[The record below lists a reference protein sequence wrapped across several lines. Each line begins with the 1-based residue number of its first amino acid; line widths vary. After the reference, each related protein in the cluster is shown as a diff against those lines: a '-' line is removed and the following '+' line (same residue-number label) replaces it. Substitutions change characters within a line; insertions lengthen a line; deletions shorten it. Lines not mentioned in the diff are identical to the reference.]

1 MSIGA
6 RTTARPGRPLFFMLA
21 TVAGWSALR
30 VGFGSLPFALE
41 PLPVLVA
48 AELPGAIPAVVPGL
62 AVPDRADSRVNA
74 TIGATGIAE
83 ALPLR
88 ALAEGLAASPLLSP
102 LAAIVSSSAPAPDRA
117 QSLRTAASHN
127 LLWMAA
133 MAQVPVPPEVARMM
147 DGRSGAESAR
157 PQGERGRSDSVARRL
172 SLDSWLFLR
181 SGGEGEAKVVTG
193 APGPA
198 FYGRSQA
205 GAILRYRLATA
216 SRFDPAA
223 YVRAD
228 AALVSRGERQV
239 ALGVSARP
247 LAALP
252 LVAHAEMRATRQD
265 GRTELRPAAFVTTGT
280 DAAPLP
286 GGFAL
291 RSYGQAG
298 YVGGRFA
305 SAFADGQAVATR
317 EVARF
322 DLGSLRAGAGV
333 WGGAQRGVQ
342 RLDIGPSAA
351 LSIRLGDAPAHLSLD
366 YRVRVAGDAA
376 PGSGATLTLSR
387 SF

>member
-1 MSIGA
+1 MSISA
-6 RTTARPGRPLFFMLA
+6 RAAARPGRPLFFMLA

-48 AELPGAIPAVVPGL
+48 AELPDTIPAVVSGL
-62 AVPDRADSRVNA
+62 AAHDRAHRRVNA

-83 ALPLR
+83 ALPR
-88 ALAEGLAASPLLSP
+88 PALAPDQ
-102 LAAIVSSSAPAPDRA
+102 AP
-117 QSLRTAASHN
+117 SGRTSASHN

-133 MAQVPVPPEVARMM
+133 MAQAPVPPAVARVM
-147 DGRSGAESAR
+147 DERSGADSATL
-157 PQGERGRSDSVARRL
+157 GSGFGRSDSIAGRL

-181 SGGEGEAKVVTG
+181 PGGDGDAKVVAG

-205 GAILRYRLATA
+205 GAILRYRLAPA

-223 YVRAD
+223 YLRAD

-286 GGFAL
+286 VGFAL
-291 RSYGQAG
+291 RSYGQVG

-305 SAFADGQAVATR
+305 SAFADGLAVATR

-351 LSIRLGDAPAHLSLD
+351 LSIRLGDAPANLSLD

-376 PGSGATLTLSR
+376 PGSGAALTLSR